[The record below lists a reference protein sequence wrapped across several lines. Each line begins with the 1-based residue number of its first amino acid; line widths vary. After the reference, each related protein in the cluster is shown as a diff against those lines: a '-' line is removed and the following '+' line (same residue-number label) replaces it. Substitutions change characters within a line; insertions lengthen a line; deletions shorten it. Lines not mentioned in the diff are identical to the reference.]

1 MNKQENVEKD
11 QNFDNPNNS
20 EKPLNNSRNKL
31 KKKIFN
37 IQKIQSNY
45 NEKLK
50 KNNYFNIS
58 YIQSLRNKKKAQK
71 VILERIL
78 NDNCDLTN
86 NNNIMDE
93 LVKMNEILH
102 LFKRINSNNNSFNKF
117 RKSKKNKNKLNEK
130 KYNILQNKCKNDLKI
145 KYRNKNHNQNEIN
158 KTIIDNNN
166 IDNIHKNN
174 QNLYP
179 QNYNFNSVFS
189 NNQNNNSLGL
199 LIYNNLLNLNY
210 NNYIPCLINTNYQT
224 PIFYFI
230 YNYGN
235 IPQSSNFQFGNI
247 TPLNNLY
254 ITNSQIENSNLNN
267 FNNCN
272 ILYNC
277 LYQVPNYN
285 GFQHY
290 LLNIN
295 PHLPQN
301 TSTNSLND
309 SNNQTL

>member
-11 QNFDNPNNS
+11 QNFDNPINS
-20 EKPLNNSRNKL
+20 EKTLNNSRNQL

-37 IQKIQSNY
+37 IQKIISKY
-45 NEKLK
+45 NEKVK

-58 YIQSLRNKKKAQK
+58 YIQSLRNKKNAQK

-78 NDNCDLTN
+78 KDNCDLTN
-86 NNNIMDE
+86 NINIMDE

-102 LFKRINSNNNSFNKF
+102 FFKRINSNNDSFNEY
-117 RKSKKNKNKLNEK
+117 RKSKKNENNLNEK
-130 KYNILQNKCKNDLKI
+130 KYNILQNKRKNDLKI
-145 KYRNKNHNQNEIN
+145 KHRNKNNNKNEIN

-174 QNLYP
+174 QNLFP
-179 QNYNFNSVFS
+179 QNYNFNRVFP

-199 LIYNNLLNLNY
+199 LICNNLLNLNH
-210 NNYIPCLINTNYQT
+210 NNYNPCLINTNYQS

-230 YNYGN
+230 HNNGN
-235 IPQSSNFQFGNI
+235 IPQSSNFQFGNN

-254 ITNSQIENSNLNN
+254 IINSQIENSNLSN

-277 LYQVPNYN
+277 QYQVPKDN
-285 GFQHY
+285 GFQY
-290 LLNIN
+290 
-295 PHLPQN
+295 
-301 TSTNSLND
+301 
-309 SNNQTL
+309 

>member
-11 QNFDNPNNS
+11 QNFDNPINS
-20 EKPLNNSRNKL
+20 EKTLNNSRNQL

-37 IQKIQSNY
+37 IQKIISKY
-45 NEKLK
+45 NEKVK

-58 YIQSLRNKKKAQK
+58 YIQSLRNKKNAQK

-78 NDNCDLTN
+78 KDNCDLTN
-86 NNNIMDE
+86 NINIMDE

-102 LFKRINSNNNSFNKF
+102 FFKRINSNNDSFNEY
-117 RKSKKNKNKLNEK
+117 RKSKKNENDLNEK
-130 KYNILQNKCKNDLKI
+130 KSNILQNKRKNDLKI
-145 KYRNKNHNQNEIN
+145 KHRNKNNNKNEIN

-174 QNLYP
+174 QNLFP
-179 QNYNFNSVFS
+179 QNYNFNSVFP

-199 LIYNNLLNLNY
+199 LICNNLLNLNH
-210 NNYIPCLINTNYQT
+210 NNYNPCLINTNYQN

-230 YNYGN
+230 HNNGN
-235 IPQSSNFQFGNI
+235 IPQSSNFQFGNN

-254 ITNSQIENSNLNN
+254 IINSQIENSNLSN

-277 LYQVPNYN
+277 QYQVPKDN
-285 GFQHY
+285 GFQY
-290 LLNIN
+290 
-295 PHLPQN
+295 
-301 TSTNSLND
+301 
-309 SNNQTL
+309 

>member
-1 MNKQENVEKD
+1 MNKKENEEKD

-31 KKKIFN
+31 IFN
-37 IQKIQSNY
+37 IQKILSKY

-58 YIQSLRNKKKAQK
+58 YIQSLRNKKKAQN

-78 NDNCDLTN
+78 KDNCDLTN
-86 NNNIMDE
+86 NINIMDE
-93 LVKMNEILH
+93 LMKMNEIVH
-102 LFKRINSNNNSFNKF
+102 LFKRIKSNNNSFNEY
-117 RKSKKNKNKLNEK
+117 RKSKKNENNLNEK
-130 KYNILQNKCKNDLKI
+130 KYNILQNKRKNDLKI
-145 KYRNKNHNQNEIN
+145 KHQNKKNNKNEIN
-158 KTIIDNNN
+158 KTIIDINN

-174 QNLYP
+174 QNLIP
-179 QNYNFNSVFS
+179 QNFNYNYNSIF
-189 NNQNNNSLGL
+189 QNNDSLGL
-199 LIYNNLLNLNY
+199 LICNNLLNLNH
-210 NNYIPCLINTNYQT
+210 NNFNPCLINTNYQT

-230 YNYGN
+230 NGN
-235 IPQSSNFQFGNI
+235 IPQSSNFQFGNN

-272 ILYNC
+272 FLYNC
-277 LYQVPNYN
+277 QYQVPNDN

-295 PHLPQN
+295 SHFPQN
-301 TSTNSLND
+301 TSKNSLNNV
-309 SNNQTL
+309 NNQTL